1 MSDIN
6 PELYQMSEMERR
18 ALTYQMEFSF
28 DGYKTVRKELF
39 AHLRDPAITIK
50 PDSITFNTA
59 CIESLENVI
68 YVKLHINETLK
79 RIAVTP
85 SDADDK
91 NALRWCIERPE
102 KRKSRKITGK
112 PFSEMLYGFMGW
124 ETDCRYKVIGFKIK
138 DPHGDP
144 VYIFDLTMY
153 ESTMIS
159 KNENAEND
167 VAESIVENAK
177 PKPQLSERI
186 TSSFGETTEETTRMM
201 KQNNLNGYVSYK
213 RRH

>member
-6 PELYQMSEMERR
+6 PEIYQMSEMERR
-18 ALTYQMEFSF
+18 ALAYQLEFSF

-39 AHLRDPAITIK
+39 AHLRDPAITIR

-68 YVKLHINETLK
+68 YIKLHINEKLK

-85 SDADDK
+85 SNADDK

-112 PFSEMLYGFMGW
+112 TFSEMLYGFMGW

-153 ESTMIS
+153 ESIQYI
-159 KNENAEND
+159 NENTENDGAEN
-167 VAESIVENAK
+167 IVEITK
-177 PKPQLSERI
+177 PKPKLSERI

-201 KQNNLNGYVSYK
+201 KQNNLNGYVSY
-213 RRH
+213 RRKQ